1 MLWDMQIGN
10 LSEVLMAL
18 LSCIAT
24 AANIFLWFTTR
35 ETVRILIRQV
45 NHQIASEYSSAQ
57 FNLVDAHRQLFFG
70 ILTHSS
76 LLEAFT
82 ESNNLDPK
90 TWTLEKIS
98 EFLIN
103 QALVCYLNFTN
114 GIISSAH
121 FEGFKRDARSLF
133 DHQSVRTHWERI
145 KPFHSNEFCRFVE
158 TELL

>member
-1 MLWDMQIGN
+1 MLWGIHIGS
-10 LSEVLMAL
+10 LSELLMVTL
-18 LSCIAT
+18 TLVAT

-35 ETVRILIRQV
+35 ESLQILIKQV

-57 FNLVDAHRQLFFG
+57 FNIVDAHRQLFFG
-70 ILTHSS
+70 ILANPA
-76 LLEAFT
+76 LIKAFT
-82 ESNNLDPK
+82 EANDLNPK

-133 DHQSVRTHWERI
+133 DHQSVRAHWEKI
-145 KPFHSNEFCRFVE
+145 KPFHSMEFCRFVE